1 MSAPLLRVENLSKD
15 FGGVRALSQVS
26 FRVCEG
32 DIHALIGPNGAGK
45 TTLFNCATGV
55 FPPSR
60 GEVWFRGHCLTGLP
74 AHRIA
79 ALGVARTA
87 QNLRP
92 WRDMTVLENVLVGCH
107 LLGRAGLLSGALHL
121 PGSLREERRL
131 RELAMRRLEQAR
143 LADYADALV
152 GELPLGQQRM
162 VELTRALASNPTML
176 MLDEPAAGLH
186 TRETQELGL
195 LLESLRQQG
204 LTILLIEHDM
214 SLVMSICDRVVVLDY
229 GEQIAEGTPR
239 EVQADPRVIAAYLGE
254 EVADGA

>member
-1 MSAPLLRVENLSKD
+1 MTDSLLGIQHLRKD
-15 FGGVRALSQVS
+15 FGGVHALSEVS
-26 FRVCEG
+26 FSVREG

-55 FPPSR
+55 FPPSG
-60 GEVWFRGHCLTGLP
+60 GEVWFREQRLTGLP

-107 LLGRAGLLSGALHL
+107 LLGRAGLISGALHL

-131 RELAMRRLEQAR
+131 RGIAMERLEQAH
-143 LADYADALV
+143 LAECAHSLV
-152 GELPLGQQRM
+152 GELALGQQRM

-186 TRETQELGL
+186 TRETQELGGL
-195 LLESLRQQG
+195 LGSLRAQG

-214 SLVMSICDRVVVLDY
+214 SLVMSICDRVVVLDH

-239 EVQADPRVIAAYLGE
+239 EVQADPRVVAAYLGE
-254 EVADGA
+254 EAADA